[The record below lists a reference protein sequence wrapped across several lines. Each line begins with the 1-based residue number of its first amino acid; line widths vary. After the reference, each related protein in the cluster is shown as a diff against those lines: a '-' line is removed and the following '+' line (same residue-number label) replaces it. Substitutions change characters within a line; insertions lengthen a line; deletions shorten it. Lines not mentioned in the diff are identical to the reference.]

1 LKLLEPS
8 VDCVVAGPLSALSL
22 AHVVASLSTS
32 GPSQV
37 SFQRPPPPFIL
48 FFYYYYFDLAE
59 SLVDQ
64 RPTLLSGHRLCHL
77 IIGRGKRKDNYPR
90 HPLEKGRQTLKCV
103 FITTVDGDDDGP
115 FCLFWLI
122 LSPFC
127 PDTFL
132 FYF

>member
-1 LKLLEPS
+1 
-8 VDCVVAGPLSALSL
+8 VLSL
-22 AHVVASLSTS
+22 AHCPLSLSLTS
-32 GPSQV
+32 SPRYQQV
-37 SFQRPPPPFIL
+37 APLKSLFNDHRRRLFY